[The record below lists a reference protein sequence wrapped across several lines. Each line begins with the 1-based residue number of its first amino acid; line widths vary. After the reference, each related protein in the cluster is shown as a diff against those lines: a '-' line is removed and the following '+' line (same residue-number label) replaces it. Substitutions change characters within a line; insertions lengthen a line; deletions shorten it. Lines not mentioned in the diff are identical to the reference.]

1 MDEELEK
8 YSLDNEE
15 VLDSSLDLQ
24 ELRQDALSRIQKYS
38 GQVWTD
44 HNVHDTGIAIIEQ
57 LCFAIADVSYQFGQ
71 LTDQE
76 TLHKSLENSPYFGP
90 DRIEQKNFI
99 TFQDFTQRVME
110 HPGIYK
116 VFYINSISNPT
127 VKGLYDMVVF
137 TESKTDINDVEYHL
151 NELINSWRPVG
162 TSIVGYHFPPE
173 REIDIQLSI
182 EVNEANNLQQVVD
195 AYLSEIKAFLQGKNQ
210 IEDLSEYRII
220 DINDFSNKVEFE
232 LQAAELVARINSI
245 RFTNHIRNIELKDPT
260 FDFVWTLT
268 YPRPYRLKISPNSQ
282 VSIYLNGSKITEWKA
297 TNEKDTFVKH
307 RKTNTIESKMNR
319 AKTQQVEFG
328 SLQNDFPESYGLEK
342 DFVEPL
348 GDEDSSSLQLKGLLS
363 TYDLLLSKFLAQLEQ
378 AYQILNDQTPNL
390 THTAAAILDSIPG
403 MEFILKDFNE
413 SHYQQSQNKTQRS
426 KAWKEYLQGKKNNL
440 HEIVNSTHRVE
451 TEYLETQISSYRFL
465 LSLMGYDLSIYDG
478 TRESISLEDESVVL
492 KNLLSFWLENR
503 LLRIHTKRSYPNCLD
518 RDAQIGYSGQIAK
531 TLGLEFNTT
540 KFTKGIG
547 EIIQL
552 ITEAKGNSI
561 QIEGDFD
568 DLIRWG
574 RNLDSYQLDERS
586 QRTHII
592 NHKNEVIARFENSL
606 SESQID
612 KAIDKLNRV
621 NDLSKGYLL
630 IEHFEFT
637 PSVDEAVFGVQ
648 ITSGDRPI
656 LDIPP
661 KFSLT
666 ELYAQIKNLES
677 SFDSGNYKLQ
687 IKEVGRKQFQN
698 HIHTDGIFQP
708 ISGFYQNS
716 NDAKIEHP
724 RLRKLLNKSKLNY
737 QFTDTQFY
745 KDSFSSDPYSQSIT
759 ICFPDWNEH
768 FYGRSRKKKILNLLD
783 QITPSHLLINTIWL
797 GPFEY
802 HELIQTINEYH
813 RQKNQNV
820 KKGIREKLFDLIA

>member
-24 ELRQDALSRIQKYS
+24 ALRQDAISRIQKYS

-44 HNVHDTGIAIIEQ
+44 HNIHDTGIAIIEQ
-57 LCFAIADVSYQFGQ
+57 LCFAIADVSYQFSQ
-71 LTDQE
+71 LTDHK
-76 TLHKSLENSPYFGP
+76 TLSNSLGNSPYFGP
-90 DRIEQKNFI
+90 NRIEQNNFI

-137 TESKTDINDVEYHL
+137 TESYTDQNDIEYHL
-151 NELINSWRPVG
+151 NELINSWRPIG

-182 EVNEANNLQQVVD
+182 EVNEANNLQQVVE
-195 AYLSEIKAFLQGKNQ
+195 AYISEIKAFLQGKHQ
-210 IEDLSEYRII
+210 TEDLSEYRII

-232 LQAAELVARINSI
+232 LQSAELIARINSV
-245 RFTNHIRNIELKDPT
+245 RFTNHIRNIELKDPAY
-260 FDFVWTLT
+260 DFVWTLS

-282 VSIYLNGSKITEWKA
+282 ISIYLNGSKLKVWNA
-297 TNEKDTFVKH
+297 TNEKNTYVKF
-307 RKTNTIESKMNR
+307 RKTNTIESK
-319 AKTQQVEFG
+319 ASTSWAQQVEFG

-342 DFVEPL
+342 DFTEPL
-348 GDEDSSSLQLKGLLS
+348 GEEDSSSLQLKGLLS

-390 THTAAAILDSIPG
+390 TQTAAAILERIPG

-413 SHYQQSQNKTQRS
+413 GYNQSSQNKTLRS
-426 KAWKEYLQGKKNNL
+426 KAWKEYLQAKKNNL

-478 TRESISLEDESVVL
+478 TRESIPLEAESILL

-503 LLRIHTKRSYPNCLD
+503 LLRIHTKQSFPNCLD

-540 KFTKGIG
+540 KFTKGIR
-547 EIIQL
+547 EVIEL
-552 ITEAKGNSI
+552 ITESKGNSI
-561 QIEGDFD
+561 QIEGAFD

-574 RNLDSYQLDERS
+574 RNSDSYQLSEHS
-586 QRTHII
+586 KRTHII
-592 NHKNEVIARFENSL
+592 NHKNEVIARFDKSL
-606 SESQID
+606 SESEIH
-612 KAIDKLNRV
+612 KAIDKLNSV
-621 NDLSKGYLL
+621 NDLSKGYLC

-648 ITSGDRPI
+648 ITSGDRLI

-661 KFSLT
+661 KFSLA
-666 ELYAQIKNLES
+666 ELYAQIKKLEDC
-677 SFDSGNYKLQ
+677 FDSEKYELQ

-698 HIHTDGIFQP
+698 HIRTDGTFQP
-708 ISGFYQNS
+708 ISGFYTNS
-716 NDAKIEHP
+716 NDAQIDHP
-724 RLRKLLNKSKLNY
+724 VIRKLLNKSKLNY

-768 FYGRSRKKKILNLLD
+768 FYGRSKKRKILKLLD
-783 QITPSHLLINTIWL
+783 QITPSHILINTVWL

-813 RQKNQNV
+813 QQKNPALR
-820 KKGIREKLFDLIA
+820 KGIREKLFDLIA